1 MWILGLD
8 TSTWTASIGIARDG
22 EPVAARCLRAES
34 SHALTLLPLIE
45 ETLAAAGIDVGEL
58 DAIAVANGP
67 GSFTGL
73 RVGLSTAKG
82 LAYAVG
88 ARLVAVPSLE
98 AMARAVGPRPTS
110 VCPVLDARKGEVY
123 AALFRWRAGGLERL
137 GAEQTLSPRAL
148 VDAIDAPCTFVG
160 EGVDVYGDLL
170 CEVLGERALLLPSS
184 ALPPLGGTVA
194 RMGWERLQAGEE
206 APLAALEP
214 LYVRP
219 SEAECKW
226 G

>member
-1 MWILGLD
+1 VWILGLD
-8 TSTWTASIGIARDG
+8 TSTWTASIGIVRDG
-22 EPVAARCLRAES
+22 EPVAERCLRAES
-34 SHALTLLPLIE
+34 SHALTLLPLVE
-45 ETLAAAGIDVGEL
+45 ETLAAARIDVSEL
-58 DAIAVANGP
+58 DGVAVANGP

-73 RVGLSTAKG
+73 RIAVSTAKG

-88 ARLVAVPSLE
+88 ARLVAVPTLE
-98 AMARAVGPRPTS
+98 AMARAAGPRPTS

-123 AALFRWRAGGLERL
+123 AALFRWRDGGLERL
-137 GAEQTLSPRAL
+137 GAEQALSPRAL
-148 VDAIDAPCTFVG
+148 ADAIDTPCTFVG

-170 CEVLGERALLLPSS
+170 RELLGERALLLPPG

-194 RMGWERLQAGEE
+194 QMGWERLQAGEE
-206 APLAALEP
+206 ASLAELEP

-219 SEAECKW
+219 SEAECKA